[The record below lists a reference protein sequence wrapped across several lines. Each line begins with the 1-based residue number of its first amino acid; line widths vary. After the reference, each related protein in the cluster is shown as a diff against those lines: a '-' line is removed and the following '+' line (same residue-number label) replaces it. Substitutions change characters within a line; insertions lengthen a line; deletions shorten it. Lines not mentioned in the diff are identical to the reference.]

1 MTRTGSAEGGI
12 YTLDGSSLVFTHHY
26 NLSFGH
32 AVPGLPATPL
42 TMRIADGEQAASEP
56 CELELDGDRLTI
68 RFPSG
73 NSMTFLR
80 NSGF

>member
-1 MTRTGSAEGGI
+1 
-12 YTLDGSSLVFTHHY
+12 
-26 NLSFGH
+26 
-32 AVPGLPATPL
+32 
-42 TMRIADGEQAASEP
+42 MRIADGEQAASEP